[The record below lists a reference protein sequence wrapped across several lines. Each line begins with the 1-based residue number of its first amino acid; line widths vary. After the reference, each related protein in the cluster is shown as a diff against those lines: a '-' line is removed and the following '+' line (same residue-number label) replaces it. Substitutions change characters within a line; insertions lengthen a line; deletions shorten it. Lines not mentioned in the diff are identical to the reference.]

1 MMVLRHRIE
10 PVFRFCLTSDG
21 FTTIILL
28 QFLFISIF
36 VLYGQQYE
44 GLRDLVFVKV
54 EDAVVCNGSRRPYSV
69 WVGQTLQT

>member
-21 FTTIILL
+21 LTTIILL

-44 GLRDLVFVKV
+44 GLRDLDFVKV
-54 EDAVVCNGSRRPYSV
+54 EAAVCNGSR
-69 WVGQTLQT
+69 TLFGWASF